1 MPASTKYGLHGCLTA
16 KAGKAIE
23 LSQILLQA
31 AQLMKKTKG
40 CQLYM
45 VSVDK
50 GAPNDIWVTE
60 IWDSKTDH
68 DASLQQDGVRE
79 LIGKAMPLLENAPQ
93 KGQELNILG
102 GLGITF

>member
-1 MPASTKYGLHGCLTA
+1 MPKSTKYGLHGCLTA
-16 KAGKAIE
+16 KAGQAIE

-31 AQLMKKTKG
+31 AELMKDTKG

-50 GAPNDIWVTE
+50 GQPNDIWVTE

-68 DASLQQDGVRE
+68 DASLQQEGVRE
-79 LIGKAMPLLENAPQ
+79 LIARAMPLLENAPQ

-102 GLGITF
+102 GLGVQS